1 MMIQIDVK
9 PFKKP
14 VIDPQKVLDGLKCC
28 SGDGKCLECPYNADP
43 DSDDYSGCYQM
54 HQDAYLLVQRLMGVN
69 V

>member
-1 MMIQIDVK
+1 MLQIDVK

-14 VIDPQKVLDGLKCC
+14 IIDPQKVLEGLKCC
-28 SGDGKCLECPYNADP
+28 SGDGKCRQCPYNANP
-43 DSDDYSGCYQM
+43 DDYSGCYQM